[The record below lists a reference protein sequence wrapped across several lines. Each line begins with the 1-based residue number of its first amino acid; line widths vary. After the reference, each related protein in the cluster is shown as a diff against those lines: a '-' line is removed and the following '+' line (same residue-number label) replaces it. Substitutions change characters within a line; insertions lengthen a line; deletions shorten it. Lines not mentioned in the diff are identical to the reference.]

1 MFIFSVKPKPKH
13 LIWGG
18 LVLLLILLAACLFSC
33 RTEPR
38 AQAAAQ
44 TDGSDNQKRIAFLAQ
59 YGWEVEEEPAE
70 SKDVAI
76 PMEFGDVYQKY
87 NEIQLSQGYDLEAY
101 RGKCVK
107 QYSYTVTNYP
117 GVTDPVRANLLVYE
131 GKIIGGDVCS
141 LNLGGFMHGFSQKA
155 NAGSNG

>member
-87 NEIQLSQGYDLEAY
+87 NEIQLSQGYDLETY